1 MYVTGL
7 CYCWFLPL
15 FWYRWSLENVS
26 IIYYKAKVSLKNTFT
41 FLKVLWLIYKTSL
54 DHKDYGMKGEE
65 KEKEQDLV
73 KCMNLRLCKI
83 FIIFP
88 ITIPLRRRVQIW
100 ELHCIAQNPFPKF
113 MGVNPDT
120 VHGLPD
126 S

>member
-1 MYVTGL
+1 MKSRKCLHYL
-7 CYCWFLPL
+7 LQSKSQFKEHFHFPQ
-15 FWYRWSLENVS
+15 S
-26 IIYYKAKVSLKNTFT
+26 IMTN
-41 FLKVLWLIYKTSL
+41 YKTSL